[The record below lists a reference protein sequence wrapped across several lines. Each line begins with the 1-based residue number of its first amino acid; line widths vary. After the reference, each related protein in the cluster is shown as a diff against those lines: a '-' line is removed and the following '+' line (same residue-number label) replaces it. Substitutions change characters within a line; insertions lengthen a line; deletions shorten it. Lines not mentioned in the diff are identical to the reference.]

1 MTVFGCIDRFRNEN
15 VLDKEEYNNNETLV
29 LRRVGKNMAGDF
41 RCRAVNEFGAE
52 FSEPATLTVL
62 GKCLY
67 AFKETLPRICLFT

>member
-29 LRRVGKNMAGDF
+29 LSSVGKNMAGDF

-62 GKCLY
+62 GKSSIHL
-67 AFKETLPRICLFT
+67 